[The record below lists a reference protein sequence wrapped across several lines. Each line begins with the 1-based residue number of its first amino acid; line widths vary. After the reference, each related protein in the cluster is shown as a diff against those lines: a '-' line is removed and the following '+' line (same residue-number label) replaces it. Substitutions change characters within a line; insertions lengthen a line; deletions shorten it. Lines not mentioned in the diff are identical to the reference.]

1 MKAQRLRY
9 FSLLTA
15 LFTFLILVSPLSAQE
30 IAVTPQYFHIK
41 DFKFQSG
48 EVLPDMV
55 VEYATLGT
63 KKVDNTGT
71 IINALVWC
79 HGWSGNAAQIKESKG
94 VVGPGKT
101 FDTDRYFIILPT
113 AIGSPG
119 SSSPS
124 TSKLGPKFPKYTIE
138 DMVKAQ
144 YILVA
149 EHLKIKH
156 LKGVVGPSMG
166 GYQTLEWAVS
176 YPDFMD
182 FIIPVATSY
191 ENKGRILGIFTLMS
205 NAIKTD
211 PAYQGGNYKEQPAT
225 GLRNGFMGNFL
236 WYFSDMFYKE
246 KYPTTEALL
255 KILDSAGQAG
265 ARSDAN
271 DVVWRN
277 DSMRTYGTKDRI
289 SNIKARALVI
299 GINQD
304 ELFPP
309 SDTTALSKA
318 IKGAQLFMYDSLF
331 GHVGCAYDLAKADKV
346 IRDFMK

>member
-1 MKAQRLRY
+1 MKVERLRN
-9 FSLLTA
+9 FSVLTA
-15 LFTFLILVSPLSAQE
+15 LFTFLIFVSSLLAQE
-30 IAVTPQYFHIK
+30 LVVTPQYFHIK

-55 VEYATLGT
+55 VEYATIGT
-63 KKVDNTGT
+63 KKVDSAGAIT
-71 IINALVWC
+71 NALVWC

-94 VVGPGKT
+94 VVGPGKV
-101 FDTDRYFIILPT
+101 FDTDQYFIILPT
-113 AIGSPG
+113 MIGSPG

-124 TSKLGPKFPKYTIE
+124 TSKLGPKFPKYTVG

-144 YILVA
+144 YVLVT

-156 LKGVVGPSMG
+156 VKGVVGPSMG
-166 GYQTLEWAVS
+166 GYQVLEWAVS

-191 ENKGRILGIFTLMS
+191 ENTGRVLGIFALVS
-205 NAIKTD
+205 NAIQTD
-211 PAYQGGNYKEQPAT
+211 PAYQGGNYKEQPLT
-225 GLRNGFMGNFL
+225 GMKNGFMSNFL
-236 WYFSDMFYKE
+236 WYFTDTFFKE
-246 KYPTTEALL
+246 KYPTTEAML
-255 KILDSAGQAG
+255 KALNGAGQA
-265 ARSDAN
+265 ATRSDAN

-277 DSMRTYGTKDRI
+277 DSMRMYGTKDRI
-289 SNIKARALVI
+289 PNIKARALVI

-309 SDTTALSKA
+309 PDTIALSKA
-318 IKGAQLFMYDSLF
+318 IKGAEVFRYDSIF
-331 GHVGCAYDLAKADKV
+331 GHVGCAYDLIKAEKV